1 MSLLA
6 RSGYYCRQVKPETSR
21 LPWEV
26 DHHRQVCLCLFPPRP
41 PRRLPLP
48 GEDPDLNVYLALVQ
62 PGHHQA
68 TSGAYRTHSVW
79 RGRWWPRRRN
89 PKKTVTFLHRSV
101 YHQPFW
107 VTRANTVQPLE
118 PSIFL
123 SWGNNWAGLL
133 KKNKKS
139 RKIVYWRVKMSKI
152 LFGWLLTCQN
162 ITQAS
167 TSHLTSSN
175 LELTQAQM

>member
-1 MSLLA
+1 M
-6 RSGYYCRQVKPETSR
+6 KPETSR

-79 RGRWWPRRRN
+79 RGRWRPRRRN
-89 PKKTVTFLHRSV
+89 PKKNCHFSPSVSLPPAFLGHSGKYGATFG
-101 YHQPFW
+101 
-107 VTRANTVQPLE
+107 T
-118 PSIFL
+118 IDFL
-123 SWGNNWAGLL
+123 SRGNIWAGLL
-133 KKNKKS
+133 KRNQEIQENSILTGENVQNSVRMIADLQEYCTGLPKS
-139 RKIVYWRVKMSKI
+139 LDI
-152 LFGWLLTCQN
+152 L
-162 ITQAS
+162 
-167 TSHLTSSN
+167 
-175 LELTQAQM
+175 